1 MNKRKNNMDCKKLT
15 VDVNELAQMCSVGIA
30 TARKIGE
37 DAGAVIHLGRRIVY
51 SVKKVE
57 DFLEAMWFIWYVGT
71 EIFSPLILRKGV
83 KAYGAEK
90 V

>member
-1 MNKRKNNMDCKKLT
+1 MHRRRNDLDCKKLT
-15 VDVNELAQMCSVGIA
+15 VDINELAQMCSVGIA

-57 DFLEAMWFIWYVGT
+57 DYLETI
-71 EIFSPLILRKGV
+71 
-83 KAYGAEK
+83 
-90 V
+90 